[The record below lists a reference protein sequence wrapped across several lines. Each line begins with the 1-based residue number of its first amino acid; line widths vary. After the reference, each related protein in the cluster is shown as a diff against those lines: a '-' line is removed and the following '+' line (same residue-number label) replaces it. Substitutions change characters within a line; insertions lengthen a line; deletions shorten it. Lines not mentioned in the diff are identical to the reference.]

1 MRHVKKLQKKLN
13 KGKLY
18 LIPTVIGD
26 GTHKQTL
33 TSPIIKAVQ
42 KINIFIVEN
51 IRTTRRYIRSLD
63 KKKDIDNITFY
74 CFGKHNNI
82 DLEKDILPHIIQGQ
96 DVGVI
101 SESGLP
107 CIADPG
113 SKIIAYAHDFDINV
127 IPLVGPSSILLALMA
142 SGLNGQNFTFNGY
155 LPIDKS
161 ERKKSI
167 RRLEERIFR
176 KDQTQIFI
184 ETPYRNNQLFE
195 ALINTCSKHTKICIA
210 TDITTI
216 NENIKTKTT
225 LEWKNIKVIIPKKPT
240 IFILGK

>member
-1 MRHVKKLQKKLN
+1 MN
-13 KGKLY
+13 KGNLY

-26 GTHKQTL
+26 GTQKETL

-51 IRTTRRYIRSLD
+51 IRTTRRYIRIID
-63 KKKDIDNITFY
+63 KAKDIDNITFY

-82 DLEKDILPHIIQGQ
+82 DLEKDFLPHILRGQ
-96 DVGVI
+96 DVGII

-107 CIADPG
+107 CVADPG
-113 SKIIAYAHDFDINV
+113 SKIVAYAHDFDIKV

-142 SGLNGQNFTFNGY
+142 SGLNGQKFTFNGY

-161 ERKKSI
+161 ERKRSI
-167 RRLEERIFR
+167 RRLEEKISRE
-176 KDQTQIFI
+176 DQTQIFI

-195 ALINTCSKHTKICIA
+195 ALINTCSKYTKICIA

-216 NENIKTKTT
+216 NENIKTKTAI
-225 LEWKNIKVIIPKKPT
+225 EWKNTKVIIPKKPT

>member
-1 MRHVKKLQKKLN
+1 MN

-26 GTHKQTL
+26 GTHKETL
-33 TSPIIKAVQ
+33 TPPIIKAVQ

-51 IRTTRRYIRSLD
+51 IRTTRRYIRTLD
-63 KKKDIDNITFY
+63 KEKDIDNITFY

-82 DLEKDILPHIIQGQ
+82 NLEKDFLPHIIQGQ
-96 DVGVI
+96 DVGII

-107 CIADPG
+107 CVADPG
-113 SKIIAYAHDFDINV
+113 SKIVAYAHNFDINV

-167 RRLEERIFR
+167 RRLEERII
-176 KDQTQIFI
+176 KIDQTQIFI

-195 ALINTCSKHTKICIA
+195 ALIKTCSKYTKICIA
-210 TDITTI
+210 TDITTF
-216 NENIKTKTT
+216 NENIKTKTA
-225 LEWKNIKVIIPKKPT
+225 LEWKNTKVIIPKKPT
-240 IFILGK
+240 IFVLGK

>member
-1 MRHVKKLQKKLN
+1 MN
-13 KGKLY
+13 KGNLY

-26 GTHKQTL
+26 GTQKETL

-51 IRTTRRYIRSLD
+51 IRTTRRYIRTID
-63 KKKDIDNITFY
+63 KEKDIDNITFY

-82 DLEKDILPHIIQGQ
+82 DLEKDFLPHILRGQ
-96 DVGVI
+96 DVGII

-107 CIADPG
+107 CVADPG
-113 SKIIAYAHDFDINV
+113 SKIVAYAHDFDINV

-142 SGLNGQNFTFNGY
+142 SGLNGQKFTFNGY

-167 RRLEERIFR
+167 KRLEEKISREDDTSSKTYIF
-176 KDQTQIFI
+176 
-184 ETPYRNNQLFE
+184 
-195 ALINTCSKHTKICIA
+195 TCFT
-210 TDITTI
+210 
-216 NENIKTKTT
+216 
-225 LEWKNIKVIIPKKPT
+225 
-240 IFILGK
+240 

>member
-1 MRHVKKLQKKLN
+1 MN
-13 KGKLY
+13 KGNLY

-26 GTHKQTL
+26 GTQKETL

-42 KINIFIVEN
+42 KINVFIVEN
-51 IRTTRRYIRSLD
+51 IRTTRRYIRTID
-63 KKKDIDNITFY
+63 KEKDIDNITFY

-82 DLEKDILPHIIQGQ
+82 DLEKDFLPHILRGQ
-96 DVGVI
+96 DVGII

-107 CIADPG
+107 CVADPG
-113 SKIIAYAHDFDINV
+113 SKIVAYAHDFDINV

-142 SGLNGQNFTFNGY
+142 SGLNGQKFTFNGY

-167 RRLEERIFR
+167 RRLEEKISRE
-176 KDQTQIFI
+176 DQTQIFI

-195 ALINTCSKHTKICIA
+195 ALINTCSKYTKICIA

-216 NENIKTKTT
+216 NENIKTKTAI
-225 LEWKNIKVIIPKKPT
+225 EWKNNKVIIPKKPT
-240 IFILGK
+240 IFILGKQVRF

>member
-1 MRHVKKLQKKLN
+1 MN
-13 KGKLY
+13 KGNLY

-26 GTHKQTL
+26 GTQKETL

-42 KINIFIVEN
+42 KINVFIVEN
-51 IRTTRRYIRSLD
+51 IRTTRRYIRTID
-63 KKKDIDNITFY
+63 KEKNIDNITFY

-82 DLEKDILPHIIQGQ
+82 DLEKDFLPHILRGQ
-96 DVGVI
+96 DVGII

-107 CIADPG
+107 CVADPG
-113 SKIIAYAHDFDINV
+113 SKIVAYAHDFDINV

-142 SGLNGQNFTFNGY
+142 SGLNGQKFTFNGY

-167 RRLEERIFR
+167 RRLEEKISRE
-176 KDQTQIFI
+176 DQTQIFI

-195 ALINTCSKHTKICIA
+195 ALINTCSKYTKICIA

-216 NENIKTKTT
+216 NENIKTKTAI
-225 LEWKNIKVIIPKKPT
+225 EWKNTKVIIPKKPT
-240 IFILGK
+240 IFILGKQVKF

>member
-1 MRHVKKLQKKLN
+1 MN
-13 KGKLY
+13 KGNLY

-26 GTHKQTL
+26 GTQKETL

-42 KINIFIVEN
+42 KINVFIVEN
-51 IRTTRRYIRSLD
+51 IRTTRRYIRTID
-63 KKKDIDNITFY
+63 KEKDIDNITFY

-82 DLEKDILPHIIQGQ
+82 DLEKDFLPHILRGQ
-96 DVGVI
+96 DVGII

-107 CIADPG
+107 CVADPG
-113 SKIIAYAHDFDINV
+113 SKIVAYAHDFDINV

-142 SGLNGQNFTFNGY
+142 SGLNGQKFTFNGY

-167 RRLEERIFR
+167 RRLEEKISRE
-176 KDQTQIFI
+176 DQTQIFI

-195 ALINTCSKHTKICIA
+195 ALINTCSKYTKICIA

-216 NENIKTKTT
+216 NENIKTKTAI
-225 LEWKNIKVIIPKKPT
+225 EWKNTKVIIPKKPT
-240 IFILGK
+240 IFILGKQAKF

>member
-1 MRHVKKLQKKLN
+1 LN
-13 KGKLY
+13 KGNLY

-26 GTHKQTL
+26 GTQKETL

-51 IRTTRRYIRSLD
+51 IRTTRRYIRIID
-63 KKKDIDNITFY
+63 KEKDIDNITFY

-82 DLEKDILPHIIQGQ
+82 DLEKDFLPHILRGQ
-96 DVGVI
+96 DVGII

-107 CIADPG
+107 CVADPG
-113 SKIIAYAHDFDINV
+113 SKIVAYAHDFDIKV

-142 SGLNGQNFTFNGY
+142 SGLNGQKFTFNGY

-167 RRLEERIFR
+167 RRLEEKISRE
-176 KDQTQIFI
+176 DQTQIFI

-195 ALINTCSKHTKICIA
+195 ALINTCSKYTKICIA

-216 NENIKTKTT
+216 NENIKTKTAI
-225 LEWKNIKVIIPKKPT
+225 EWKNTKVIIPKKPT
-240 IFILGK
+240 IFILGKQVKF

>member
-1 MRHVKKLQKKLN
+1 MN
-13 KGKLY
+13 KGNLY

-26 GTHKQTL
+26 GTQKETL

-51 IRTTRRYIRSLD
+51 IRTTRRYIRTID
-63 KKKDIDNITFY
+63 KEKDIDNITFY

-82 DLEKDILPHIIQGQ
+82 DLEKDFLPHILRGQ
-96 DVGVI
+96 DVGII

-107 CIADPG
+107 CVADPG
-113 SKIIAYAHDFDINV
+113 SKIVAYAHDFDINV

-142 SGLNGQNFTFNGY
+142 SGLNGQKFTFNGY

-167 RRLEERIFR
+167 RRLEEKISRE
-176 KDQTQIFI
+176 DQTQIFI

-195 ALINTCSKHTKICIA
+195 ALINTCSKYTKICIA

-216 NENIKTKTT
+216 NENIKT
-225 LEWKNIKVIIPKKPT
+225 
-240 IFILGK
+240 

>member
-1 MRHVKKLQKKLN
+1 MN
-13 KGKLY
+13 KGNLY

-26 GTHKQTL
+26 GTQKETL

-42 KINIFIVEN
+42 KINVFIVEN
-51 IRTTRRYIRSLD
+51 IRTTRRYIRTID
-63 KKKDIDNITFY
+63 KEKDIDHITFY

-82 DLEKDILPHIIQGQ
+82 DLEKDFLPHILRGQ
-96 DVGVI
+96 DVGII

-107 CIADPG
+107 CVADPG
-113 SKIIAYAHDFDINV
+113 SKIVAYAHDFDINV

-142 SGLNGQNFTFNGY
+142 SGLNGQKFTFNGY

-167 RRLEERIFR
+167 RRLEEKISRE
-176 KDQTQIFI
+176 DQTQIFI

-195 ALINTCSKHTKICIA
+195 ALINTCSKYTKICIA

-216 NENIKTKTT
+216 NENIKTKTAI
-225 LEWKNIKVIIPKKPT
+225 EWKNTKVIIPKKPT
-240 IFILGK
+240 IFILGKQVKF

>member
-1 MRHVKKLQKKLN
+1 LN
-13 KGKLY
+13 KGNLY

-26 GTHKQTL
+26 GTQKETL

-42 KINIFIVEN
+42 KINVFIVEN
-51 IRTTRRYIRSLD
+51 IRTTRRYIRTIV
-63 KKKDIDNITFY
+63 KEKDIDNITFY

-82 DLEKDILPHIIQGQ
+82 DLEKDFLPHILRGQ
-96 DVGVI
+96 DVGII

-107 CIADPG
+107 CVADPG
-113 SKIIAYAHDFDINV
+113 SKIVAYAHDFDINV

-142 SGLNGQNFTFNGY
+142 SGLNGQKFTFNGY

-167 RRLEERIFR
+167 RRLEEKISRE
-176 KDQTQIFI
+176 DQTQIFI

-195 ALINTCSKHTKICIA
+195 ALINTCSKYTKICIA

-216 NENIKTKTT
+216 NENIKTKTAI
-225 LEWKNIKVIIPKKPT
+225 EWKNTKVIIPKKPT
-240 IFILGK
+240 IFILGKQVKF

>member
-1 MRHVKKLQKKLN
+1 MN
-13 KGKLY
+13 KGNLY

-26 GTHKQTL
+26 GTQKETL

-42 KINIFIVEN
+42 KINVFIVEN
-51 IRTTRRYIRSLD
+51 IRTTRRYIRTID
-63 KKKDIDNITFY
+63 KEKDIDNITFY

-82 DLEKDILPHIIQGQ
+82 DLEKDFLPHILRGQ
-96 DVGVI
+96 DVGII

-107 CIADPG
+107 CVADPG
-113 SKIIAYAHDFDINV
+113 SKIVAYAHDFDINV

-142 SGLNGQNFTFNGY
+142 SGLNGQKFTFNGY

-167 RRLEERIFR
+167 RRLEEKISRE
-176 KDQTQIFI
+176 DQTQIFI

-195 ALINTCSKHTKICIA
+195 ALINTCSKYTKICIA

-216 NENIKTKTT
+216 NENIKTKTAI
-225 LEWKNIKVIIPKKPT
+225 EW
-240 IFILGK
+240 

>member
-1 MRHVKKLQKKLN
+1 MN
-13 KGKLY
+13 KGNLY

-26 GTHKQTL
+26 GTQKETL

-51 IRTTRRYIRSLD
+51 IRTTRRYIRTID
-63 KKKDIDNITFY
+63 KEKDIDNITVY

-82 DLEKDILPHIIQGQ
+82 DLEKDFLPHILRGQ
-96 DVGVI
+96 DVGII

-107 CIADPG
+107 CVADPG
-113 SKIIAYAHDFDINV
+113 SKIVAYAHDFDINV

-142 SGLNGQNFTFNGY
+142 SGLNGQKFTFNGY

-167 RRLEERIFR
+167 RRLEEKISREN
-176 KDQTQIFI
+176 QTQIFI

-195 ALINTCSKHTKICIA
+195 ALINTCSKYTKICIA

-216 NENIKTKTT
+216 NENIKTKTAI
-225 LEWKNIKVIIPKKPT
+225 EWKNTKVIIPKKPT
-240 IFILGK
+240 IFILGKQVKF

>member
-1 MRHVKKLQKKLN
+1 MN

-26 GTHKQTL
+26 GTQKETL
-33 TSPIIKAVQ
+33 TPPIIKAVQ

-51 IRTTRRYIRSLD
+51 IRTTRRYIRTLD
-63 KKKDIDNITFY
+63 KEKDIDNITFY

-82 DLEKDILPHIIQGQ
+82 DLEKDFLPHIIQGQ
-96 DVGVI
+96 DVGII

-107 CIADPG
+107 CVADPG
-113 SKIIAYAHDFDINV
+113 SKIVAYAHNFDINV

-167 RRLEERIFR
+167 RRLEERII
-176 KDQTQIFI
+176 KIDQTQIFI

-195 ALINTCSKHTKICIA
+195 ALIKTCSKYTKICIA
-210 TDITTI
+210 TDITTF
-216 NENIKTKTT
+216 NENIKTKTA
-225 LEWKNIKVIIPKKPT
+225 LEWKNTKVIIPKKPT

>member
-1 MRHVKKLQKKLN
+1 LN
-13 KGKLY
+13 KGNLY

-26 GTHKQTL
+26 GTQKETL

-42 KINIFIVEN
+42 KINVFIVEN
-51 IRTTRRYIRSLD
+51 IRTTRRYIRTID
-63 KKKDIDNITFY
+63 KEKDIDNITFY

-82 DLEKDILPHIIQGQ
+82 DLEKDFLPHILRGQ
-96 DVGVI
+96 DVGII

-107 CIADPG
+107 CVADPG
-113 SKIIAYAHDFDINV
+113 SKIVAYAHDFDINV

-142 SGLNGQNFTFNGY
+142 SGLNGQKFTFNGY

-167 RRLEERIFR
+167 RRLEEKISRE
-176 KDQTQIFI
+176 DQTQIFI

-195 ALINTCSKHTKICIA
+195 ALINTCSKYTKICIA

-216 NENIKTKTT
+216 NENIKTTT
-225 LEWKNIKVIIPKKPT
+225 AIEWKNTKVIIPKKPT
-240 IFILGK
+240 IFILGKQVKF

>member
-1 MRHVKKLQKKLN
+1 LN
-13 KGKLY
+13 KGNLY

-26 GTHKQTL
+26 GTQKETL

-42 KINIFIVEN
+42 KINVFIVEN
-51 IRTTRRYIRSLD
+51 IRTTRRYIRTID
-63 KKKDIDNITFY
+63 KEKDIDNITFY
-74 CFGKHNNI
+74 CFGKHNNM
-82 DLEKDILPHIIQGQ
+82 DLEKDFLPHILRGQ
-96 DVGVI
+96 DVGII

-107 CIADPG
+107 CVADPG
-113 SKIIAYAHDFDINV
+113 SKIVAYAHDFDINV

-167 RRLEERIFR
+167 RRLEERIIK
-176 KDQTQIFI
+176 KDETQIFI

-195 ALINTCSKHTKICIA
+195 ALIKTCSKYTKICIA
-210 TDITTI
+210 TDITTF
-216 NENIKTKTT
+216 NENIKTKTA
-225 LEWKNIKVIIPKKPT
+225 LEWKNTKVIIPKKPT